1 MWFFHTLMHATS
13 GINFWNITLHVR
25 RPIQKSRYH
34 MIPFILSREQTKLS
48 LCETKIIT
56 TIASLGYSKGPLRR
70 AKVEFLWVI
79 MFCILIGIWVTST
92 IFILGKQLHASVGPY
107 YGVPYKKFSRHHL
120 FLVPMRPA
128 LPPG

>member
-1 MWFFHTLMHATS
+1 
-13 GINFWNITLHVR
+13 
-25 RPIQKSRYH
+25 

-79 MFCILIGIWVTST
+79 MFCILIGI
-92 IFILGKQLHASVGPY
+92 
-107 YGVPYKKFSRHHL
+107 
-120 FLVPMRPA
+120 
-128 LPPG
+128 